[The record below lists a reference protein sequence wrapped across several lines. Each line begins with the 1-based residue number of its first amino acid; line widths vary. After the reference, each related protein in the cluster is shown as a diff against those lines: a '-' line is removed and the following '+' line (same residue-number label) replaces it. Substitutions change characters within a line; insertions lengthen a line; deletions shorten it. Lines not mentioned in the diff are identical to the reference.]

1 LNWRGLEGSADKSP
15 LGVCEVVLNQLY
27 EINDFSPDTIRRLAE
42 RIAETAQPE
51 DLLYR
56 EAELDDL
63 WRQVGTALDDA
74 KAVVA
79 DPLTTSFLTELL
91 ALVHEVHDLVG
102 SKNDPRRA
110 AERLRTAL

>member
-1 LNWRGLEGSADKSP
+1 
-15 LGVCEVVLNQLY
+15 VVLNQLY

-63 WRQVGTALDDA
+63 WRQVGTALEDA

-79 DPLTTSFLTELL
+79 DPVTTNFLTELL

-102 SKNDPRRA
+102 SKNDPSRA